1 MKLRKWVKENS
12 QREERIHL
20 IAELGRRR
28 AQILESPEWDLEALK
43 ALLTDYEA
51 ADLIYAAASL
61 RKRLE
66 YYRSL

>member
-1 MKLRKWVKENS
+1 MRLRKWVKANS
-12 QREERIHL
+12 RMEERLRL

-28 AQILESPEWDLEALK
+28 THILESPERDLEALET
-43 ALLTDYEA
+43 LVHDYEA

-66 YYRSL
+66 WYRSL